1 MDLRGVK
8 MKPKKMER
16 LDMNRKVKKA
26 SAFLYPLMVVIS
38 WFTLRKLRYKLEK
51 KDMKG
56 LKPPYVVLAT
66 HAAFIDFEV
75 AVMATFPHRPSWMIS
90 IEEYN
95 RGETLMRSVGGIA
108 KRKFTKDIVA
118 VKHVFSILKKRGVV
132 IIYPEARYSLAGV
145 NEHIDGALGK
155 LIKKADV
162 PVVMLKSYG
171 HFIRSPQW
179 DKKPYRKVP
188 MRSEFFPICTA
199 EEVGKM
205 TGEEIQKRIEE
216 NFIYDDYRYQRENR
230 FRVKCSKRMEN
241 AHKIL
246 YRCPHCLEEYRM
258 KGEGIRIRCEN
269 CRIEYELDEYGTLKC
284 LNGETK
290 FSTVPEWYAWER
302 EEVEKEVASGHYRF
316 VDQVKIE
323 ELMRPRIGFVP
334 MGTVKFIHDLEG
346 MKLEGTLDDGTAFSF
361 FRPAIE
367 QESCHVEY
375 FFKNHRGEI
384 GSAIDVADIKHTYFI
399 WLNDYP
405 EALTKIHFATE
416 AIYRLACKR
425 HFG

>member
-1 MDLRGVK
+1 

-26 SAFLYPLMVVIS
+26 SALLYPLMVVVS

-51 KDMKG
+51 KTRV
-56 LKPPYVVLAT
+56 KPPYVVLAT

-95 RGETLMRSVGGIA
+95 RGEVLMRNVGGIA

-118 VKHVFSILKKRGVV
+118 VKHVFSILKKKGIV

-155 LIKKADV
+155 LVKKANV
-162 PVVMLKSYG
+162 PVLMLKSYG
-171 HFIRSPQW
+171 HFIHSPQW
-179 DKKPYRKVP
+179 DKKPYRKIP
-188 MRSEFFPICTA
+188 MKSEFYPICTV
-199 EEVGKM
+199 EEVEKM
-205 TGEEIQKRIEE
+205 TADAIQKRIED
-216 NFIYDDYRYQRENR
+216 NFVYDDYRYQRENDL
-230 FRVKCSKRMEN
+230 RVNCPKRLEN

-258 KGEGIRIRCEN
+258 KGEGTRIRCAH
-269 CRIEYELDEYGTLKC
+269 CQIEYELDEFGILKC
-284 LNGETK
+284 LNGEGK
-290 FSTVPEWYAWER
+290 FRTIPEWYAWER
-302 EEVEKEVASGHYRF
+302 EEVEKEVASGAYRF
-316 VDQVKIE
+316 EDEVKIE
-323 ELMRPRIGFVP
+323 ELMRPRIGFIP
-334 MGTVKFIHDLEG
+334 MGTVRFVHDLEG
-346 MKLEGTLDDGTAFSF
+346 MKLDGTLDDGTPFAFF
-361 FRPAIE
+361 CPAIE

-375 FFKNHRGEI
+375 FFPNHRGEI
-384 GSAIDVADIKHTYFI
+384 GSAVDVADREHTYFI
-399 WLNDYP
+399 WLNRYP

-416 AIYRLACKR
+416 AIYRAACGKR
-425 HFG
+425 FDKE